1 MDGQIFNH
9 LNNKKSVKKN
19 LTSSSYP
26 TDSVGVRARACSQ
39 HMCLKCVGGGY
50 VCYWCYCCWAKSVVV
65 LVHRLF
71 VWVSARFSVS
81 ELV

>member
-9 LNNKKSVKKN
+9 LNNKKSVKKISP
-19 LTSSSYP
+19 LQAILP
-26 TDSVGVRARACSQ
+26 TAWVRARARVRSI
-39 HMCLKCVGGGY
+39 CVGGGY